1 MARLLTRGMRL
12 LAAWMLW
19 SLPLYAAIVGRVT
32 TIDYPGAT
40 QTLAFG
46 MNTAGDVVGSYI
58 DAAGMEHGFV
68 LRDGAFTAFDYTGAF
83 WTEGWGSNSKG
94 EIAGQYG
101 LMDMTMHGFRLRN
114 GEFTPVEVPGQPN
127 TMPQRIGP
135 DGTIVG
141 CYHVNTSSGSVNLD
155 TMHGFAM
162 TASGAVTAYPPARTM
177 NNGINPQGDIV
188 GDVFDATG
196 RIHGYVI
203 HGGTTTTFDFPGIT
217 GNTRAWDMN
226 ASGEVVGFYVA
237 GVQHGYMRKNGA
249 FISFDVPGA
258 ARTFATG
265 TNALGDIVGR
275 YADSKG
281 LLHGFVVRR

>member
-68 LRDGAFTAFDYTGAF
+68 LRDGAFTSFDYPGAV
-83 WTEGWGSNSKG
+83 WTEGWGINSQG

-196 RIHGYVI
+196 RIHQRCR
-203 HGGTTTTFDFPGIT
+203 P
-217 GNTRAWDMN
+217 
-226 ASGEVVGFYVA
+226 A
-237 GVQHGYMRKNGA
+237 G
-249 FISFDVPGA
+249 
-258 ARTFATG
+258 
-265 TNALGDIVGR
+265 
-275 YADSKG
+275 
-281 LLHGFVVRR
+281 